1 MSELMDLDQPRSLRG
16 RQPRGIGK
24 APATA
29 ERGRVCRSG
38 ECRTVLSVYNTGDH
52 CWEHTPRT
60 PYLFNVRRFRTPDV
74 RRTA

>member
-1 MSELMDLDQPRSLRG
+1 MSELTDLNASRVLRG
-16 RQPRGIGK
+16 KQPTAFGR

-29 ERGRVCRSG
+29 EGGRVCKARG
-38 ECRTVLSVYNTGDH
+38 CRTVLSMYNTGDR